1 MTDPDAQR
9 ATIQQLFTTA
19 INIRQ
24 HEITSGVYEA
34 AKGVV
39 QGGPFRGMRLLR
51 KSSWG
56 AGEISP
62 KLLGCYEAEL
72 HPHMAEVIATS
83 FPLVINVGCAEGY
96 YAVGLARRM
105 PACRVIAYDV
115 SEAAQDVCRE
125 AAAANGVAG
134 RLEVRG
140 LCTPQTLVEDLAG
153 NESAFLLV
161 DCEGG
166 ELGLLDPAL
175 APGLARCNILVEC
188 HDFLNRMI
196 TPSLLSRFAATHTVE
211 RIDEGARNPNHPMLH
226 RTPSLDRWLAVCEF
240 RPERMHWLMF
250 RAKQQN

>member
-9 ATIQQLFTTA
+9 ATLQQLFTTA

-24 HEITSGVYEA
+24 HEITSGIYEA
-34 AKGVV
+34 SRGVV

-62 KLLGCYEAEL
+62 KLLGCYEQEL
-72 HPHMAEVIATS
+72 HPHMAEVIAKAY
-83 FPLVINVGCAEGY
+83 PLVINVGCAEGY

-115 SEAAQDVCRE
+115 SPAAQEVCNE

-134 RLEVRG
+134 RVEVRG
-140 LCTPQTLVEDLAG
+140 LCTPQTMADDLAG
-153 NESAFLLV
+153 EGPAFLLV

-166 ELGLLDPAL
+166 EMDLLDPAL
-175 APGLARCNILVEC
+175 APALARCDILVEC
-188 HDFLNRMI
+188 HDFSNRNI
-196 TPSLLSRFAATHTVE
+196 TPTLLSRFAATHDVE

-226 RTPSLDRWLAVCEF
+226 RTPSLERWIAVCEF

-250 RAKQQN
+250 RVKKDN